1 MEKNRLSGKLLSEFK
16 WGEYLLCIAP
26 AHFQVA
32 MDGRYETVYG
42 DDFCRLY
49 FDFFNGRPG
58 WQRFLK
64 SIPPDM
70 ILVDPR
76 SRVCSS

>member
-1 MEKNRLSGKLLSEFK
+1 
-16 WGEYLLCIAP
+16 
-26 AHFQVA
+26 

-42 DDFCRLY
+42 DDFCQQY

-64 SIPPDM
+64 EYPS
-70 ILVDPR
+70 
-76 SRVCSS
+76 